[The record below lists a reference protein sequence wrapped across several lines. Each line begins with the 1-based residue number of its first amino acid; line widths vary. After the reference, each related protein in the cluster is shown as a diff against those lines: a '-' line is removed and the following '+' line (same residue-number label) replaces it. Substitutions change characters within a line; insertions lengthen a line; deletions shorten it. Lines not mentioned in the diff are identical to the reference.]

1 MQELS
6 ICGGQ
11 LMIRYDGDVVYSES
25 GSGIK
30 ATSRM
35 LFNEAQ
41 EQQLKQLPE
50 MNFPSEAIME
60 SSTLLKT

>member
-1 MQELS
+1 
-6 ICGGQ
+6 
-11 LMIRYDGDVVYSES
+11 MIRYDGDVVYSES